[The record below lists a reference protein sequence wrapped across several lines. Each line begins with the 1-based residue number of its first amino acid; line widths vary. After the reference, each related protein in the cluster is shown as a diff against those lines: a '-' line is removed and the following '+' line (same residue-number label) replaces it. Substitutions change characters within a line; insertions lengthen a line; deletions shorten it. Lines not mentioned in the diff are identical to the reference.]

1 MCAKTLW
8 LCEGCVIS
16 WELVPSPRCGLQR
29 ERYDVMKVELRI
41 LLVEDVEDDALLVE
55 RALRKGGLSFA
66 SQRVATREDFLRD
79 LTGFKPHLILSDFS
93 LQGFDGAAALRLCR
107 KLSPEVPFIFVS
119 GVLGEENVVEMI
131 KLGGTDV
138 VLKHRLARLVPAVER
153 ALREAAER
161 VELEKA
167 QEALRR
173 SEERFRALI
182 ENSSDAVV
190 LTDSKGILMYCTPS
204 LVRLLGYTEEESLG
218 RNAFEFVHSEDHA
231 LTKNARAEL
240 LRSRGKTITIQT
252 RVRHKDGSWRW
263 AESVCMNLLDKPGVQ
278 AIVANFRDITERKEA
293 EEEREKLIRELQ
305 SALAQVTTLSG
316 LLPICA
322 WCKKIRDDE
331 GYWQDVEGYLRK
343 HSQVDFSHGICP
355 DCVAKYRAEY
365 TGGRT
370 ASE

>member
-1 MCAKTLW
+1 M
-8 LCEGCVIS
+8 
-16 WELVPSPRCGLQR
+16 
-29 ERYDVMKVELRI
+29 
-41 LLVEDVEDDALLVE
+41 
-55 RALRKGGLSFA
+55 
-66 SQRVATREDFLRD
+66 
-79 LTGFKPHLILSDFS
+79 
-93 LQGFDGAAALRLCR
+93 RLCR

-190 LTDSKGILMYCTPS
+190 LTDSKGMLTYCTPS

-218 RNAFEFVHSEDHA
+218 RNAFEFVHAEDHA
-231 LTKNARAEL
+231 LTKKTFAEL
-240 LRSRGKTITIQT
+240 LRSQGKVITIQT

-263 AESVCMNLLDKPGVQ
+263 VESVCMNLLDKPGVQ
-278 AIVANFRDITERKEA
+278 AVVANFRDITERKEA
-293 EEEREKLIRELQ
+293 EGEREKLIRELQ

>member
-1 MCAKTLW
+1 ML
-8 LCEGCVIS
+8 
-16 WELVPSPRCGLQR
+16 
-29 ERYDVMKVELRI
+29 
-41 LLVEDVEDDALLVE
+41 
-55 RALRKGGLSFA
+55 
-66 SQRVATREDFLRD
+66 
-79 LTGFKPHLILSDFS
+79 LTGEIETPPRFE
-93 LQGFDGAAALRLCR
+93 QFDVR
-107 KLSPEVPFIFVS
+107 
-119 GVLGEENVVEMI
+119 ENVVEMI

-190 LTDSKGILMYCTPS
+190 LTDSKGMLTYCTPS

-218 RNAFEFVHSEDHA
+218 RNAFEFVHAEDHA
-231 LTKNARAEL
+231 LTKKTFAEL
-240 LRSRGKTITIQT
+240 LRSQGKVITIQT
-252 RVRHKDGSWRW
+252 RVRHKDGPWRW
-263 AESVCMNLLDKPGVQ
+263 VESVCMNLLDKPGVQ
-278 AIVANFRDITERKEA
+278 AVVANFRDITERKEA
-293 EEEREKLIRELQ
+293 EGEREKLIRELQ